1 MYCFHSWWV
10 NLDFTQFVVA
20 EVEFLNSRQQP
31 RVMAPV
37 QAAAQTMMVPSAS
50 GAPGSAI
57 QRLLSSMTQTAM
69 NIRRYYNINSP
80 LPNMEEPCPCDADCC
95 STPMDPRRLLPVM
108 HMPMTS
114 HQGCCGCVDCPVS
127 LSPMVASMLRG
138 AAMMSMANQRRMAGQ
153 TEAEGKWW
161 RERIVKSS
169 RQCYIDV
176 YKFTTDFDNKI
187 YVT

>member
-1 MYCFHSWWV
+1 MISKYRFYSTCV
-10 NLDFTQFVVA
+10 T

-37 QAAAQTMMVPSAS
+37 QAATRMMMVPSAN
-50 GAPGSAI
+50 GAPGSTI
-57 QRLLSSMTQTAM
+57 QRLLSSMAQTAM
-69 NIRRYYNINSP
+69 NLRRYYNINSP

-95 STPMDPRRLLPVM
+95 SRPVEPRRLLPVM

-138 AAMMSMANQRRMAGQ
+138 AAMVSMANQRRLAGQ
-153 TEAEGKWW
+153 TEAEGK
-161 RERIVKSS
+161 
-169 RQCYIDV
+169 
-176 YKFTTDFDNKI
+176 
-187 YVT
+187 